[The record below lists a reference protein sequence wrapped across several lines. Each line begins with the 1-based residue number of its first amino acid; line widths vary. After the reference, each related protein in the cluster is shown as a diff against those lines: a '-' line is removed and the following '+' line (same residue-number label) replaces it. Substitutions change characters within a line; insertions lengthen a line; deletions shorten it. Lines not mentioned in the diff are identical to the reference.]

1 MKYLK
6 TFENYSGYSPFD
18 EGETQAQ
25 PITKPVTKPVEPDT
39 KPRPNIRPIP
49 APVPGT
55 DPDPQAYKPQEDS
68 YDWLVWDE
76 GETETKPVTKPV
88 KPDTKPRPNISP
100 IPAPVPGTD
109 PDPQAKKGTIQDRF
123 GDFLPF

>member
-18 EGETQAQ
+18 EGEAQAQ
-25 PITKPVTKPVEPDT
+25 PITKPVTKPVT
-39 KPRPNIRPIP
+39 NPRPNISPIP
-49 APVPGT
+49 IPTPGT
-55 DPDPQAYKPQEDS
+55 QADPQAYEPQEDS
-68 YDWLVWDE
+68 YDWLVYGE